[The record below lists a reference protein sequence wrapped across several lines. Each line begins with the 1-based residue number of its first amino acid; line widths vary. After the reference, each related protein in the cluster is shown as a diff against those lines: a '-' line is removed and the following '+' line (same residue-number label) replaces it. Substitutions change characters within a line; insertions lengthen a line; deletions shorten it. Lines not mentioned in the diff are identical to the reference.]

1 MKRILYIL
9 SVVFVF
15 FEGNAQTITNINIQ
29 GIDCNNPTG
38 YTVVSTDV
46 PASWF
51 IFKQYDD
58 STMSFV
64 TIQTGTEDSVA
75 LNSCGNVSVQVL
87 NSSFVIS
94 DDSTFFVPCPMETY
108 VRAHENIKCFG
119 DSTGMLKEMV
129 TGGIPFDPDGIPD
142 NGDEYYNYSW
152 FKNGILF
159 SSGPNDTILTN
170 LFNGQLNRVPY
181 LVYVEDST
189 GCIFQPLIDSTGLP
203 DTSFMFQPALIRI
216 DSLVLN
222 STHCIGTNTGS
233 VVVNIKGGKRF
244 ESGNYYNFYLTNTN
258 NDTIRFIDRLGESAN
273 VLSDTTPYY
282 VKFDSLDV
290 GNYIMHIVDS
300 SGCILDTIVSV
311 PEPDDY
317 SLHVSIDPTIV
328 CEQDSTWLKI
338 DSISGGHNNLDF
350 SWLGLSPVDSIY
362 VKAGEYSSIIL
373 DLDYGCKDTLD
384 YTLTAPNTIY
394 CDVTSSLATCY
405 GTNTG
410 SLVVDSIYGGIVP
423 YSIQWGGINTDSLY
437 AGIYTLFI
445 TDSLGCVY
453 IEEHEVFQNPNVDL
467 NEVIYPPSCNGDLDG
482 SISIDISGA
491 SPPLNYFWN
500 NASGTPDSVYSL
512 SSGTYYLETTDTLG
526 CLFLDSVVLTQPDI
540 LEISFGGFN
549 NPLHCNGTQTLINAN
564 ITGGTSPFNI
574 LWSNSEV
581 SNQVVVSAGNYSID
595 VTDINGCFA
604 TNSILITEPDSLSV
618 SGSVIPATCNLGAS
632 ASVTY
637 SGGTEPITF
646 IWSNG
651 ETTSSA
657 SGFTNGDH
665 WVLVTDSCG
674 DTSMYEFTVIVPIL
688 ETSIYHTN
696 NPDNYAELEVINGEG
711 PYSYQWYDDNMNEI
725 LGETSS
731 IIEDLCEAW
740 YFVSTTDANNC
751 EVLDSV
757 YAELYFPLGNI
768 VDLST
773 TTVHNDNDLWG
784 AEPYTYLWDNGDI
797 TAHGNICPG
806 LHRVWVTDVNGCEV
820 VEDVVVEDIILN
832 LIPSDIIIE
841 CDITNLDVELEINA
855 SGGTGEYSYLWSS
868 GETSNPINV
877 SLNPGLYSVEII
889 DENLCMIDTAFR
901 IAAFTSDC
909 VPNVF
914 TPNGDDVNDVWLLE
928 DAFFY
933 SDSEVK
939 VYNRY
944 GKLVFKSVGYETPWD
959 GKNQTGNYVE
969 DGAYFYVIDLGD
981 EFDKIKGSV
990 SIIR

>member
-1 MKRILYIL
+1 MS
-9 SVVFVF
+9 SVFS
-15 FEGNAQTITNINIQ
+15 QTIVSDSLQRNCDGSGEISISLDVYTTNIFWYYLDSNNTPVPL
-29 GIDCNNPTG
+29 IDTLG
-38 YTVVSTDV
+38 L
-46 PASWF
+46 
-51 IFKQYDD
+51 QYVGD
-58 STMSFV
+58 
-64 TIQTGTEDSVA
+64 TIVNYDGCGTYICQVY
-75 LNSCGNVSVQVL
+75 NSLGS
-87 NSSFVIS
+87 IS
-94 DDSTFFVPCPMETY
+94 DQRQFSSVCPLIIT
-108 VRAHENIKCFG
+108 ANNHNNIKCYG
-119 DSTGMLKEMV
+119 DSTGSV
-129 TGGIPFDPDGIPD
+129 GRVAFGGITPYIYEWFKDGIS
-142 NGDEYYNYSW
+142 YYSQNDTLLTD
-152 FKNGILF
+152 LF
-159 SSGPNDTILTN
+159 AGQYIVKITDSSGCILEDTAN
-170 LFNGQLNRVPY
+170 V
-181 LVYVEDST
+181 
-189 GCIFQPLIDSTGLP
+189 FQPNLL
-203 DTSFMFQPALIRI
+203 RI
-216 DSLVLN
+216 DSLILN

-233 VVVNIKGGKRF
+233 VVVNVKDGKRF

-258 NDTIRFIDRLGESAN
+258 NDTIRFVDRLGASVN
-273 VLSDTTPYY
+273 IHSDTTPYY
-282 VKFDSLDV
+282 VLFDSLSV
-290 GNYIMHIVDS
+290 GNYTIHVIDS
-300 SGCILDTIVSV
+300 FGCILDSIVSV

-328 CEQDSTWLKI
+328 CEQDSTCLKI
-338 DSISGGHNNLDF
+338 DSISGGHNSLEF
-350 SWLGLSPVDSIY
+350 SWLGLSPGDSIC
-362 VKAGEYSSIIL
+362 VQAGVYSSIIL
-373 DLDYGCKDTLD
+373 DLDYGCKDTLN

-394 CDVTSSLATCY
+394 CDVTSSLANCY

-410 SLVVDSIYGGIVP
+410 SLVVDSIYGGVTP

-445 TDSLGCVY
+445 TDSLGCIY
-453 IEEHEVFQNPNVDL
+453 IEDHEVFQNPNVDL
-467 NEVIYPPSCNGDLDG
+467 NEIIYPPSCNGDVDG

-512 SSGTYYLETTDTLG
+512 SSGTYYVETTDTLG
-526 CLFLDSVVLTQPDI
+526 CQFLDSVVLTQPDI
-540 LEISFGGFN
+540 LDISFGGFS
-549 NPLHCNGTQTLINAN
+549 NPLTCNGSQTLINAN

-574 LWSNSEV
+574 LWSNSLV
-581 SNQVVVSAGNYSID
+581 SNQVVVSAGNYSIN
-595 VTDINGCFA
+595 VTDTNGCFS
-604 TNSILITEPDSLSV
+604 TNSILITEPDTLSAN
-618 SGSVIPATCNLGAS
+618 GSFIPATCNVGAS

-657 SGFTNGDH
+657 AGFTDVDH

-674 DTSMYEFTVIVPIL
+674 DISMYEFTVIVPVL

-696 NPDNYAELEVINGEG
+696 NPDNYAELEVINGEV
-711 PYSYQWYDDNMNEI
+711 PYSYQWYDNNMNE
-725 LGETSS
+725 LVGETSS
-731 IIEDLCEAW
+731 IIEDLCEEW

-757 YAELYFPLGNI
+757 YAELYFPLGSI
-768 VDLST
+768 VDVST
-773 TTVHNDNDLWG
+773 TTVYNDNNLWG

-820 VEDVVVEDIILN
+820 VEDVIVEDIILN
-832 LIPSDIIIE
+832 LSPSDVIIE
-841 CDITNLDVELEINA
+841 CDITNLDVELEITA
-855 SGGTGEYSYLWSS
+855 SGGTGEYSYLWNS

-889 DENLCMIDTAFR
+889 DENLCMVDTAFR
-901 IAAFTSDC
+901 IAAFTPDC

-933 SDSEVK
+933 SDSDVR

-944 GKLVFKSVGYETPWD
+944 GKLVFKSVGHETPWD
-959 GKNQTGNYVE
+959 GKNQSGNDVE

-981 EFDKIKGSV
+981 EFDKIKGSI